1 MDHFVEVLC
10 SNDWSFLIIPAWKM
24 HGGLLFLLKCLW
36 WYFALS
42 SRNIYQKAN
51 NHPVRRSNFESQRDR
66 LILIESLLYIC
77 IKIPLIL
84 FLVKHWD
91 NPCNWLVLLID
102 LISWETEPMV
112 LYRRW
117 PIVLVLIIWVKDCV
131 FSWRGSADA
140 SSSCVTS
147 ITRERWQIEKW
158 NNYEN
163 SRESY

>member
-1 MDHFVEVLC
+1 M
-10 SNDWSFLIIPAWKM
+10 
-24 HGGLLFLLKCLW
+24 
-36 WYFALS
+36 
-42 SRNIYQKAN
+42 
-51 NHPVRRSNFESQRDR
+51 
-66 LILIESLLYIC
+66 
-77 IKIPLIL
+77 
-84 FLVKHWD
+84 
-91 NPCNWLVLLID
+91 ID

-117 PIVLVLIIWVKDCV
+117 PVVLVLIIWVKDCV

-163 SRESY
+163 SRESYEEYYGRKISPISGPGKEILFYAKLIKISMKSIFNQKINFTTGISISGLVRMMKINDKSESTNITSLMLFV